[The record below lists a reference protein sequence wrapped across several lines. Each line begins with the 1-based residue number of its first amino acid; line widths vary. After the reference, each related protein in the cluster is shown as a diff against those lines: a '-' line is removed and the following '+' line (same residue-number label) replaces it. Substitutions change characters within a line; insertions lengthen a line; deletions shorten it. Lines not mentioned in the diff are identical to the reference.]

1 LESQEK
7 SVPSSH
13 LYLWANVESLDW
25 LGEAHVLRC
34 TSWSDLVLPSQKVD
48 FRYDKVLDFENKVRS
63 PWASPRAPPYI
74 AASAKK
80 HPAPIEGEE
89 LRPWRAPRAM

>member
-1 LESQEK
+1 MLNHLIGLEK
-7 SVPSSH
+7 H
-13 LYLWANVESLDW
+13 MFFAAL
-25 LGEAHVLRC
+25 LGQ
-34 TSWSDLVLPSQKVD
+34 TWDPSQKED

-63 PWASPRAPPYI
+63 PWATPRASPDI

-89 LRPWRAPRAM
+89 LRPWRAP